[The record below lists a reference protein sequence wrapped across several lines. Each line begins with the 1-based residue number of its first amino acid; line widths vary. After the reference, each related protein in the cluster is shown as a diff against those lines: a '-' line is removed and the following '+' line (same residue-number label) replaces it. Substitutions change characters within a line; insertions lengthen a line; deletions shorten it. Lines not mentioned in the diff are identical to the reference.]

1 MQIRKQHLRLF
12 IPILLG
18 LFFSLG
24 DHVATHDGV
33 LDLCS
38 KMIWF
43 QALEF
48 SMYYVVL
55 YVVFELL
62 IGHINNEQGGIKIA
76 LGSCFHRRE
85 PSIAKSRC
93 RLSHLIIYC
102 IFIATAWSFWLY
114 LLRSGIFWSD
124 TSQQILQYYCVE
136 TLSDHHPVLVTFIYG
151 LFCEFG
157 TAVFGSATKGLVILG
172 AIQLYSAALL
182 ISLICSDFYHFSAN
196 SILCFIVVVFFAIFP
211 VFPVMICSIAKDSL
225 SIVFFLG
232 YIWLFFRFL
241 LSKNLSVLEIFGIV
255 LFSIIASLTKKTMG
269 YIIFGVDVLLCLYT
283 FNLSKKCCVKILLSS
298 VFFSLTVFVLVPQL
312 YAAANVLPGGK
323 QEMIAPI
330 IQQVAHDVKYSKDEM
345 TNEDLNVIDKFLL
358 TNVCDIPSMYN
369 WGCVDSIKDI
379 IRYPLTPVRGV
390 NDESY
395 FNKFIKLWAVNSM
408 KDPKGHLEA
417 WIGLIDGWI
426 TFRTDQDGS
435 GNYLV
440 LPMYSGWYYEP
451 VDKVID
457 WTPTCSAGAS
467 VAQQI
472 YLSIQSLPI
481 INALF
486 FRSTW
491 ASIIPLFLLFYV
503 LGDKYSGSKKG
514 ALLILSPVLITCLT
528 LLIVPISIVGGEPT
542 RYVFSNICLIPIL
555 VLALSLDS
563 LFYNHG

>member
-48 SMYYVVL
+48 SMYFVVL
-55 YVVFELL
+55 FVVFELL

-503 LGDKYSGSKKG
+503 LGDKYSGSK
-514 ALLILSPVLITCLT
+514 
-528 LLIVPISIVGGEPT
+528 
-542 RYVFSNICLIPIL
+542 
-555 VLALSLDS
+555 
-563 LFYNHG
+563 

>member
-24 DHVATHDGV
+24 DYVATHDGV

-48 SMYYVVL
+48 SMYFVVL
-55 YVVFELL
+55 FVVFELL

-93 RLSHLIIYC
+93 RLSHLIIYF

-124 TSQQILQYYCVE
+124 TSQQILQYYGVE

-182 ISLICSDFYHFSAN
+182 ISLICSDFYHFGAN
-196 SILCFIVVVFFAIFP
+196 SILCLIVVVFFAIFP

-241 LSKNLSVLEIFGIV
+241 LSKNLSVLEILGIV

-283 FNLSKKCCVKILLSS
+283 FNLSKKCCVIILLSS

-358 TNVCDIPSMYN
+358 TNVCDIPSKYN

-457 WTPTCSAGAS
+457 WNPTCSAGAS

-563 LFYNHG
+563 LFCNHG

>member
-24 DHVATHDGV
+24 DYVATHDGV

-48 SMYYVVL
+48 SMYFVVL
-55 YVVFELL
+55 FVVFELL

-93 RLSHLIIYC
+93 RLSHLIIYF

-124 TSQQILQYYCVE
+124 TSQQILQYYGVE

-182 ISLICSDFYHFSAN
+182 ISLICSDFYHFGAN

-225 SIVFFLG
+225 SIIFFLG

-358 TNVCDIPSMYN
+358 TNVCDIPSKYN

-379 IRYPLTPVRGV
+379 IRYPLTPIRGV

>member
-1 MQIRKQHLRLF
+1 
-12 IPILLG
+12 
-18 LFFSLG
+18 
-24 DHVATHDGV
+24 
-33 LDLCS
+33 
-38 KMIWF
+38 
-43 QALEF
+43 
-48 SMYYVVL
+48 MYFVVL
-55 YVVFELL
+55 FVVFELL

-93 RLSHLIIYC
+93 RLSHLIIYF

-124 TSQQILQYYCVE
+124 TSQQILQYYGVE

-182 ISLICSDFYHFSAN
+182 ISLICSDFYHFGAN
-196 SILCFIVVVFFAIFP
+196 SILCLIVVVFFAIFP

-241 LSKNLSVLEIFGIV
+241 LSKNLSVLEILGIV

-312 YAAANVLPGGK
+312 YATANVFPGGK

-358 TNVCDIPSMYN
+358 TNVCDIPSKYN

-379 IRYPLTPVRGV
+379 IRYPLTPIRGV

-408 KDPKGHLEA
+408 KDPIGHLEA

-457 WTPTCSAGAS
+457 WNPTCSAGAS

-563 LFYNHG
+563 LFCNHG